1 MRPNHSVDCLAAPA
15 CLVGGIDCP
24 APVRSARAVPPT
36 NPEITPDEIRKR
48 IQRSFPADMG
58 VEPLELTDDHCR
70 GRIVVDDRH
79 LHPGR
84 LVHGGAWIA
93 LADSVA
99 AWQTFRHLPPGHDF
113 TTIEMKLN
121 VLAGGRPGD
130 ELIATAEHLHA
141 GRTTHVVEVRVHR
154 EERLVA
160 NLLVTQLVLAPS
172 G

>member
-1 MRPNHSVDCLAAPA
+1 MPE
-15 CLVGGIDCP
+15 
-24 APVRSARAVPPT
+24 T
-36 NPEITPDEIRKR
+36 NPEITVEDIRDR
-48 IQRSFPADMG
+48 IQNSFPADMG
-58 VEPLELTDDHCR
+58 VEPLELTDERCR

-84 LVHGGAWIA
+84 LVHGGVWVA

-121 VLAGGRPGD
+121 VLGAGRPGD

-154 EERLVA
+154 GDRLVA
-160 NLLVTQLVLAPS
+160 NLVVTQLVLAPRDDQP

>member
-1 MRPNHSVDCLAAPA
+1 MAE
-15 CLVGGIDCP
+15 
-24 APVRSARAVPPT
+24 T
-36 NPEITPDEIRKR
+36 NPDITTEEIQQR

-58 VEPLELTDDHCR
+58 VEPLELTDELCR
-70 GRIVVDDRH
+70 GRIVVDERH

-84 LVHGGAWIA
+84 LVHGGAWVA

-99 AWQTFRHLPPGHDF
+99 AWQTFRHLPAGYDF

-121 VLAGGRPGD
+121 VFAGGRPGD

-154 EERLVA
+154 RERLVA
-160 NLLVTQLVLAPS
+160 NLVVTQLVLAPTS
-172 G
+172 DD

>member
-1 MRPNHSVDCLAAPA
+1 MAE
-15 CLVGGIDCP
+15 
-24 APVRSARAVPPT
+24 T
-36 NPEITPDEIRKR
+36 NPDITTEEIRKR
-48 IQRSFPADMG
+48 IERSFPADMG
-58 VEPLELTDDHCR
+58 VEPLELTDERCL

-84 LVHGGAWIA
+84 LVHGGAWVA

-99 AWQTFRHLPPGHDF
+99 AWQTFRHLPPGYDF

-121 VLAGGRPGD
+121 VFAAGRPGD

-154 EERLVA
+154 EDRLVA
-160 NLLVTQLVLAPS
+160 NLVVTQLVLAPRDDS
-172 G
+172 

>member
-1 MRPNHSVDCLAAPA
+1 MTQ
-15 CLVGGIDCP
+15 
-24 APVRSARAVPPT
+24 T
-36 NPEITPDEIRKR
+36 NPEVTAENIQER
-48 IQRSFPADMG
+48 IQGSFPADMG
-58 VEPLELTDDHCR
+58 VEALELTDELCR

-84 LVHGGAWIA
+84 LVHGGAWVA

-99 AWQTFRHLPPGHDF
+99 AWQTFRHLPAGHDF

-121 VLAGGRPGD
+121 VLAGARSGD

-154 EERLVA
+154 GDRLVA
-160 NLLVTQLVLAPS
+160 NLLVTQLVLAPVTD
-172 G
+172 

>member
-1 MRPNHSVDCLAAPA
+1 MATS
-15 CLVGGIDCP
+15 
-24 APVRSARAVPPT
+24 
-36 NPEITPDEIRKR
+36 NPEITPENIQER
-48 IQRSFPADMG
+48 IAGSFPADMG
-58 VEPLELTDDHCR
+58 VEPLELTDERCR
-70 GRIVVDDRH
+70 GRILVDDRH

-84 LVHGGAWIA
+84 LVHGGVWVA

-99 AWQTFRHLPPGHDF
+99 AWQTFRHLPPGYDF

-154 EERLVA
+154 GDRLVA
-160 NLLVTQLVLAPS
+160 NLLVTQLVLAPPPQ
-172 G
+172 GD